1 MRYLGYQTKCLLIC
15 VLINKG
21 RYMSHMSNLGVYCLC
36 ILTKWYMLILNH
48 WTLYSAVQQIQ
59 PAYIH
64 QNHQGCLNIP
74 IFGVDVSGTFLI
86 TILFKGSAPVC
97 TLARIFNGASPV
109 VEIDANY
116 KGRVAC
122 GLDEANNRV
131 NLCFTSGVVL
141 NDGGIYFGSTST
153 SSNNILY
160 VMGK

>member
-1 MRYLGYQTKCLLIC
+1 MCLLF
-15 VLINKG
+15 
-21 RYMSHMSNLGVYCLC
+21 VY

-109 VEIDANY
+109 VEIDVNY

>member
-1 MRYLGYQTKCLLIC
+1 
-15 VLINKG
+15 
-21 RYMSHMSNLGVYCLC
+21 
-36 ILTKWYMLILNH
+36 MLILSH
-48 WTLYSAVQQIQ
+48 CLYSALQQIQ

-74 IFGVDVSGTFLI
+74 IIGVDVSGTFLI
-86 TILFKGSAPVC
+86 TVLFKGSAPVC
-97 TLARIFNGASPV
+97 TMARVFNGASPV

-131 NLCFTSGVVL
+131 NLCFTSSVSL
-141 NDGGIYFGSTST
+141 SDGGIYFASTST
-153 SSNNILY
+153 SSANTLY